1 MNEQDQ
7 IWWAEFR
14 ESTKNYLTQAEL
26 QKIAEMH
33 AHYKRHK
40 FAKPCTCNP
49 KKIQSWI
56 NDLNEIYIGDRAST

>member
-14 ESTKNYLTQAEL
+14 ESTKNYVTKDEL

-56 NDLNEIYIGDRAST
+56 NDLNEIYLGDRTST